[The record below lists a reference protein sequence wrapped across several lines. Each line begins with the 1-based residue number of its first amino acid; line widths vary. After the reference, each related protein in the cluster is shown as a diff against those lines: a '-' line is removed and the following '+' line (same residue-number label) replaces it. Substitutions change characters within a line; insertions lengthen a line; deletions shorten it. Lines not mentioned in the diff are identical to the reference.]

1 MIYSNHPLL
10 LVRDKDFRK
19 DQEKGGREE
28 GKEGRILEI
37 VVRGESTPYPSPH
50 KHTPTHRD

>member
-50 KHTPTHRD
+50 KHTGINL